1 MKKIHI
7 VIMLIALIGVG
18 TGGCFTLL
26 EPTGDVR
33 EPIEPMNEKIKLPE
47 PKYDSNTSVEQAL
60 LERRS
65 VRAYK
70 KVPLILDEVSQ
81 LLWAAQGITDN
92 GSKFRTAPS
101 AGALYPL
108 DVYIAIGTVEGV
120 AQGVYK
126 YRPRKHELMKVR
138 NGDVRNELASAALGQ
153 SSIRESAIVMVF
165 SAVYER
171 TTQKYGNR
179 GIKYVHMEAGHAAQN
194 VYLQA
199 VSLDLGMVVVGAF
212 RDEEIRKIL
221 NMSDNERPLY
231 IVPVGKL

>member
-1 MKKIHI
+1 MKNIQI
-7 VIMLIALIGVG
+7 VIIVLVLIGVG

-33 EPIEPMNEKIKLPE
+33 EPIEPMNDKIKLPE
-47 PKYDSNTSVEQAL
+47 PKYDSNTSVERAL

-70 KVPLILDEVSQ
+70 KGALTLNEVSQ
-81 LLWAAQGITDN
+81 LLWAAQGITD
-92 GSKFRTAPS
+92 SRAMFRTSPS

-108 DVYIAIGTVEGV
+108 DVYLVIGAVEGV
-120 AQGVYK
+120 ANGVYK
-126 YRPRKHELMKVR
+126 YRPQQHKLVKVR

-153 SSIRESAIVMVF
+153 SSVGEGAIVMVF

-179 GIKYVHMEAGHAAQN
+179 GIRYVHMEAGHAAQN
-194 VYLQA
+194 VFLQA

-212 RDEEIRKIL
+212 RDDQVRKIL
-221 NMSDNERPLY
+221 NLSDYERPLY
-231 IVPVGKL
+231 IVPIGNL

>member
-153 SSIRESAIVMVF
+153 SSIRESA
-165 SAVYER
+165 
-171 TTQKYGNR
+171 
-179 GIKYVHMEAGHAAQN
+179 
-194 VYLQA
+194 
-199 VSLDLGMVVVGAF
+199 
-212 RDEEIRKIL
+212 
-221 NMSDNERPLY
+221 
-231 IVPVGKL
+231 

>member
-7 VIMLIALIGVG
+7 VIMLIALIGAG

-70 KVPLILDEVSQ
+70 KVPLTLDEVSQ
-81 LLWAAQGITDN
+81 LLWAGQGITDY

-120 AQGVYK
+120 AKGVYK
-126 YRPRKHELMKVR
+126 YRPRKHELMKVS

-153 SSIRESAIVMVF
+153 SCVRESAIVMVF

-199 VSLDLGMVVVGAF
+199 VSLNLGMVVVGAF

-231 IVPVGKL
+231 IVPVGKM